1 MKPLHHCSLARDCLQ
16 REPEKLV
23 MSSAAYLAAATC
35 RDPQKVGEQSYP
47 GSDLS
52 LCTGQASRNCV
63 NKRRKC
69 RARALKNGKKR
80 QDGFESRR

>member
-35 RDPQKVGEQSYP
+35 RDPQKWANRAIP
-47 GSDLS
+47 APIS
-52 LCTGQASRNCV
+52 LY
-63 NKRRKC
+63 
-69 RARALKNGKKR
+69 ARGRHLGIA
-80 QDGFESRR
+80 